1 MVYSKLFFCTIQ
13 VSFLIALFKIANRN
27 NVQEERVWADNFSR
41 WCPLRKAH
49 IVECFLQ
56 AVGIVAFAH
65 LKKNW
70 KTMGLGYN
78 QKKLQLSKFHVQSP
92 TFVKLCVFSEGSIA
106 SSNTA
111 SAEAQGMILSN
122 ALQIQMVAPP
132 INTQKVIR

>member
-65 LKKNW
+65 LKKTGKQWAWATTRRNYSFQNF
-70 KTMGLGYN
+70 M
-78 QKKLQLSKFHVQSP
+78 
-92 TFVKLCVFSEGSIA
+92 
-106 SSNTA
+106 SSH
-111 SAEAQGMILSN
+111 LP
-122 ALQIQMVAPP
+122 L
-132 INTQKVIR
+132 